1 MIQRAVKKYF
11 TYLFF
16 IIVTCICISAQSQ
29 GLTEYVDIAR
39 SGDSKKTEKELNK
52 NLNGINSFQTSSF
65 LSSSQPPLVQSH
77 FDKHI
82 PPAIQSTPKPDSLLI
97 TNPKSYA
104 TEEKANSIVE
114 TAGYTTNKLPGITVS
129 NHQHYETN
137 FDADIPP
144 LSLEE
149 TRRNIRPAPKEKDL
163 LQSYQRTPNAI
174 GNIPQPFV
182 QDKRKSPAGLTPPA
196 SVNKSHRSLPRR
208 ACLVH
213 LQEQYHLDHN
223 LLPQPRATKYLVKVR
238 TEIEPGRYMAKLE
251 LHCSK

>member
-1 MIQRAVKKYF
+1 M
-11 TYLFF
+11 
-16 IIVTCICISAQSQ
+16 
-29 GLTEYVDIAR
+29 
-39 SGDSKKTEKELNK
+39 
-52 NLNGINSFQTSSF
+52 
-65 LSSSQPPLVQSH
+65 QSH

-82 PPAIQSTPKPDSLLI
+82 PPAIQSTPKPDSLLV

-104 TEEKANSIVE
+104 TEEKSNSIVE
-114 TAGYTTNKLPGITVS
+114 TAGYTINKLPGVTVS
-129 NHQHYETN
+129 NHQHYETK
-137 FDADIPP
+137 FDVDIPP

-149 TRRNIRPAPKEKDL
+149 TRKNIRPAPKEKDL
-163 LQSYQRTPNAI
+163 LQSYQRAPNAI
-174 GNIPQPFV
+174 ENIPQPFV
-182 QDKRKSPAGLTPPA
+182 QDKRKSPAGLTLPA